1 MKISK
6 WIDYS
11 TNMWSCQHTMVSK
24 KCYDSKLP
32 QVLQKPCGS
41 FWSQKKRSF
50 KNKTGGF
57 FSQLMMERV
66 YGRKDARR
74 DDNKNS
80 KTLNLEHY
88 NNDTPR
94 EILSILLCC
103 CSSGFDGFIIRRSVK
118 KNSTQVMMMILSQ
131 LCWVSN
137 IYGLTYK
144 LESALHLHQ
153 VHTYLANY
161 PST

>member
-1 MKISK
+1 
-6 WIDYS
+6 
-11 TNMWSCQHTMVSK
+11 MVSK

-41 FWSQKKRSF
+41 FLEPKKRRSF

-57 FSQLMMERV
+57 FSQLMMERE
-66 YGRKDARR
+66 YGRKDGRR

-88 NNDTPR
+88 NNDTAK
-94 EILSILLCC
+94 EILSIVLCC
-103 CSSGFDGFIIRRSVK
+103 CSSSSGFDGFIICRSVK
-118 KNSTQVMMMILSQ
+118 KISTQVMMMILSQ
-131 LCWVSN
+131 PCWVSN
-137 IYGLTYK
+137 NYGLTNK
-144 LESALHLHQ
+144 LECALLVHQ
-153 VHTYLANY
+153 LHTYVANY

>member
-1 MKISK
+1 
-6 WIDYS
+6 
-11 TNMWSCQHTMVSK
+11 MWLPFGAK
-24 KCYDSKLP
+24 KR
-32 QVLQKPCGS
+32 
-41 FWSQKKRSF
+41 RSF

-57 FSQLMMERV
+57 FSQLMMERE

-88 NNDTPR
+88 NNDTAK
-94 EILSILLCC
+94 EILSIVLCC
-103 CSSGFDGFIIRRSVK
+103 CSSSGFDGFIICRSVK
-118 KNSTQVMMMILSQ
+118 KISTQVMMMILSQ
-131 LCWVSN
+131 PCWVSN

-144 LESALHLHQ
+144 LECALLVHQ
-153 VHTYLANY
+153 LHTYVANY